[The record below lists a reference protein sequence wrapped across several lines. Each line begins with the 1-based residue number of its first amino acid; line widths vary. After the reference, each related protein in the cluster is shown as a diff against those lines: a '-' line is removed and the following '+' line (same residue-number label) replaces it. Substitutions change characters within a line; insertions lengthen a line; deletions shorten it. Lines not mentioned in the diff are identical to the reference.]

1 LLFMIETDTIIHK
14 VLGKGGFFL
23 DWNWISL
30 GFLLV
35 TAVIAIFLI
44 VALTKVSRTLS
55 NLNTFLNSL
64 EKEITPLVRNLRET
78 SDNMNGILAQTR
90 ERVNQLEGL
99 FQTLKESAKIVSV
112 INRILG
118 RGINPA
124 LINLAGLAVGAKTAG
139 MFLLKRKQKGGK

>member
-1 LLFMIETDTIIHK
+1 
-14 VLGKGGFFL
+14 L

-44 VALTKVSRTLS
+44 RALTKVSQTLS

-64 EKEITPLVRNLRET
+64 EKDITPLVRNLRET
-78 SDNMNGILAQTR
+78 SENMNGILAQTR

-99 FQTLKESAKIVSV
+99 FQTLKESAKVVSV

-124 LINLAGLAVGAKTAG
+124 LVNLAGLAVGAKTAG
-139 MFLLKRKQKGGK
+139 QLLLRRKQKGGK

>member
-1 LLFMIETDTIIHK
+1 
-14 VLGKGGFFL
+14 L

-30 GFLLV
+30 GFLVV
-35 TAVIAIFLI
+35 TAVVAIFLI
-44 VALTKVSRTLS
+44 RALTRVSQTLN

-64 EKEITPLVRNLRET
+64 EKEITPLVRNLKET
-78 SDNMNGILAQTR
+78 SENMNGILAQTR

-112 INRILG
+112 INRIMG

-124 LINLAGLAVGAKTAG
+124 LMNLAGLAVGLKTAG
-139 MFLLKRKQKGGK
+139 RTLFKGKEKGGKEYGRRK